1 MSSAGD
7 SRPASKREEKD
18 PHLDGD
24 ADSDEE
30 VFHDARFPAEEEASL
45 LKEAQ
50 EIKAE
55 ANKLFSAG
63 CYDQAISTYDRA
75 LASCPNYLDYD
86 VAVLR
91 SNIAATYL
99 KLEDWKSAVDSATM
113 SIDRLDKIIPPTTEK
128 KDQSDSTEQPP
139 SGSNTQ
145 NDDAVIE
152 LTGENVEAEEKEL
165 NRLKEQDEQRNNVL
179 RIRAKALIR
188 RAKAKSQIGGWASL
202 QGAAEDYQTLAA
214 MENLPAADQRIVQR
228 ALLELPDRI
237 KEAREKEMAEMMS
250 KLKGLGN
257 GILKPFGLST
267 DNFKFVQD
275 PKTGGYS
282 MNFQS

>member
-1 MSSAGD
+1 
-7 SRPASKREEKD
+7 
-18 PHLDGD
+18 
-24 ADSDEE
+24 
-30 VFHDARFPAEEEASL
+30 
-45 LKEAQ
+45 
-50 EIKAE
+50 
-55 ANKLFSAG
+55 
-63 CYDQAISTYDRA
+63 
-75 LASCPNYLDYD
+75 
-86 VAVLR
+86 VLR

-113 SIDRLDKIIPPTTEK
+113 AIDRLDKIIPPTTEK

-152 LTGENVEAEEKEL
+152 LTGEDDEAEEKEL
-165 NRLKEQDEQRNNVL
+165 KRLKEQDEQRNNVL

-250 KLKGLGN
+250 KLKGVSGLPGSLLFITTN
-257 GILKPFGLST
+257 RRPVGQWYFETIRSIDGQLQVCPRSQDWRLLDELPVLKIFLQPQERYCIESGHSIMIFKHIQVLSA
-267 DNFKFVQD
+267 
-275 PKTGGYS
+275 
-282 MNFQS
+282 